1 MSASSHTR
9 GHRYAPE
16 LTEGVLAWLE
26 GYGRTVFN
34 GSRAL
39 RLEVSKLNQYAALRK
54 FGIQVPKTI
63 GAVGRDHIVKAA
75 RELGKYRSLQSIT
88 VQGKALVFN
97 YFIPSML

>member
-1 MSASSHTR
+1 MHLSWYGR
-9 GHRYAPE
+9 G
-16 LTEGVLAWLE
+16 LAWLE
-26 GYGRTVFN
+26 GYGRTVCN

-75 RELGKYRSLQSIT
+75 KELGKYRSLQSIT
-88 VQGKALVFN
+88 VQVKALVSN
-97 YFIPSML
+97 SFILLML